1 MIKVQE
7 NIIQISKVSQ
17 KDLVVVE
24 SEKNLTYGPGSYEQL
39 AGLGHELTYGP
50 GSYKQL
56 AGLGHE
62 LVHDILTLVPQRDG
76 DVDNA
81 AHVTERHQRA
91 VQEQREQVTL
101 LTDV

>member
-7 NIIQISKVSQ
+7 TIIQISKVSQ

-24 SEKNLTYGPGSYEQL
+24 SEKN
-39 AGLGHELTYGP
+39 LTYGP

-91 VQEQREQVTL
+91 V
-101 LTDV
+101 